1 MDYAEIG
8 KNRRKYESENTPD
21 EELIAAV
28 QRFPEREHAI
38 AAQQVLV
45 ARQRAGVFQALH
57 FAVHEQLWLTYKA
70 MEPTATRRVFTS
82 QMIKIASF
90 QATRAHGSGGSSCSR

>member
-1 MDYAEIG
+1 MNREEIE

-28 QRFPEREHAI
+28 QRFPEREHGI

-45 ARQRAGVFQALH
+45 ARQRAREERA
-57 FAVHEQLWLTYKA
+57 
-70 MEPTATRRVFTS
+70 ATESRA
-82 QMIKIASF
+82 QHQASF
-90 QATRAHGSGGSSCSR
+90 ALGSKTLRWTVIAAVAAVIAAIAAIVAVFR